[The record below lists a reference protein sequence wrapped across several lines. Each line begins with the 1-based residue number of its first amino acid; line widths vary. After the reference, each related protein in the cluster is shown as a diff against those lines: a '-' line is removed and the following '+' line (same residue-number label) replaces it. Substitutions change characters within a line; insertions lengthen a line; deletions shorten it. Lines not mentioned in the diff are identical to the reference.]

1 MLRERTMAQDGPSE
15 ASKMFF
21 KLHAER
27 ERRMRMEYMES
38 LYIRVQEP
46 VYLPDEEAP
55 LDLPQTTCIVIEPIR
70 NLFAWFL

>member
-1 MLRERTMAQDGPSE
+1 MLRERTMAQDGQSE
-15 ASKMFF
+15 ATKMFF

-38 LYIRVQEP
+38 LYIQVREP